1 MKQEAR
7 SFMAEQFT
15 SESFDQDAMGS
26 FIIVDNELIFPD
38 VFPKSLEC
46 LGLRSLGLS
55 LNDQVYLIFV
65 TGYLGK
71 GRRL

>member
-26 FIIVDNELIFPD
+26 FIIVDNE
-38 VFPKSLEC
+38 
-46 LGLRSLGLS
+46 
-55 LNDQVYLIFV
+55 
-65 TGYLGK
+65 
-71 GRRL
+71 